1 MSNVA
6 INISAEYTGKPA
18 FDKASKSVKTLEKSV
33 KRLASGLGV
42 GLGLSAVTTFGKAA
56 VKAFAADEA
65 AALRLTNT
73 VNNLGISFAN
83 PAITKFISQL
93 ESSAGIADDVLRP
106 AFQALLTTTGSVTQ
120 SQKLLGDAITISRG
134 KGVELATV
142 AQDLA
147 NGYVGITK
155 GLKKYNTGLTQ
166 SELKTKSFSDVLG
179 VLLKQS
185 AGAADAYLDTTS
197 FKFDVLGVAV
207 DNAKEKIGQGL
218 ISAFA
223 RAAGGSEVSDAV
235 KAIDTVATAIN
246 GITLATGTAVGGL
259 TSVLKNLKNLPKN
272 IFQGFAGKQGGINT
286 KPATKPPTPAELSE
300 VKKKELLAK
309 LEKDALKRAKD
320 LAKEQTKLLN
330 EQKKQA
336 ALKKASKLFDLEQ
349 AGLLAALTRDLTKEE
364 EMRAKAQLAL
374 LNGNE
379 AVATSLTKQILM
391 SQDATGNLYKLWQT
405 LPDAKNPFAY
415 LEGYLEMLGKKAA
428 ALLSLNPSAIGGFVG
443 TTAVSNAQ
451 VAANLKVGA
460 TLADLE
466 KTASPWL
473 FGGQSAE
480 STVPFIPD
488 TNATGVMMP
497 SYNFRRAEDASNAT
511 GPIQVVVQLDGQTIA
526 QSNQN
531 QSLSGTP
538 SGVSRT
544 SGMFNG

>member
-18 FDKASKSVKTLEKSV
+18 FDKASKSVKTLERSV

-218 ISAFA
+218 VSAFA

-235 KAIDTVATAIN
+235 KAIDAVATAIN

-259 TSVLKNLKNLPKN
+259 TSVLTNLKNLPKN
-272 IFQGFAGKQGGINT
+272 IFQGFVGKQGGINT
-286 KPATKPPTPAELSE
+286 APLPAKGPTAAELSE
-300 VKKKELLAK
+300 KKQKELLAK
-309 LEKDALKRAKD
+309 LEKDALARAKA

-349 AGLLAALTRDLTKEE
+349 AGLLAALTRNLSKEE

-415 LEGYLEMLGKKAA
+415 LEDWLKGFQSKLNATQFPVPVMSTDPNFNSSLGWNN
-428 ALLSLNPSAIGGFVG
+428 NPSFPETNVASLPAS
-443 TTAVSNAQ
+443 TAGSFR
-451 VAANLKVGA
+451 
-460 TLADLE
+460 LAE
-466 KTASPWL
+466 
-473 FGGQSAE
+473 
-480 STVPFIPD
+480 
-488 TNATGVMMP
+488 M
-497 SYNFRRAEDASNAT
+497 ASNGT

-538 SGVSRT
+538 SSVSRRE
-544 SGMFNG
+544 GMFGG

>member
-18 FDKASKSVKTLEKSV
+18 FDKASKSVKTLERSV

-235 KAIDTVATAIN
+235 KAIDAVATAIN

-259 TSVLKNLKNLPKN
+259 TSVLTNLKNLPKN
-272 IFQGFAGKQGGINT
+272 IFQGFAGKRGGINT

-349 AGLLAALTRDLTKEE
+349 AGLLAALTRNLTNEE

-415 LEGYLEMLGKKAA
+415 LDTWLKDFQEKLNKLQFPNTPSGGVQSSSLPPLSNADKSRLMEPVYQGAGGFGGSVIDNYLAS
-428 ALLSLNPSAIGGFVG
+428 LSQLTTNTGSLPSAASSVG
-443 TTAVSNAQ
+443 T
-451 VAANLKVGA
+451 
-460 TLADLE
+460 
-466 KTASPWL
+466 
-473 FGGQSAE
+473 GQGS
-480 STVPFIPD
+480 S
-488 TNATGVMMP
+488 VMDN
-497 SYNFRRAEDASNAT
+497 YLN
-511 GPIQVVVQLDGQTIA
+511 VVVQLDGKTIA
-526 QSNQN
+526 QSMQN

-538 SGVSRT
+538 SYVSRREN
-544 SGMFNG
+544 MFGG